1 MIATIMTIMSGMTAK
16 TVPIAYTLAK
26 GIETIA
32 SSIAITAASRIA
44 TGSGA
49 IAIQIAT
56 SFFVNEPTKVPSSMH
71 RSVEEGFGFSTSFGS
86 GPLEF

>member
-26 GIETIA
+26 GTETI
-32 SSIAITAASRIA
+32 ASRIA

-56 SFFVNEPTKVPSSMH
+56 SIFVNEPTKVPSSMH

-86 GPLEF
+86 EPLEF

>member
-26 GIETIA
+26 GTEIIA

-56 SFFVNEPTKVPSSMH
+56 SIFVNEPTKVPSSMH
-71 RSVEEGFGFSTSFGS
+71 RSVEEGFGF
-86 GPLEF
+86 